1 MPRASAKAKAS
12 AASNEEQELIRLRKE
27 LMEKQATLKRAL
39 AAGKRQKTGGG
50 GRYVSWGQGVSSVKN
65 TFGGTHRESS
75 FLTPKLTRPRFPT
88 PRSHSTQAPVTQN
101 DDRNR
106 NQG

>member
-39 AAGKRQKTGGG
+39 AAGKRQKTEGGA
-50 GRYVSWGQGVSSVKN
+50 
-65 TFGGTHRESS
+65 GGTCPGAKAFR
-75 FLTPKLTRPRFPT
+75 L
-88 PRSHSTQAPVTQN
+88 
-101 DDRNR
+101 
-106 NQG
+106 

>member
-39 AAGKRQKTGGG
+39 AAGKRQKTEGGAAVRVLG
-50 GRYVSWGQGVSSVKN
+50 PRR
-65 TFGGTHRESS
+65 FG
-75 FLTPKLTRPRFPT
+75 L
-88 PRSHSTQAPVTQN
+88 
-101 DDRNR
+101 
-106 NQG
+106 